1 IQRGHV
7 FRGHASPDN
16 KDRQQQDQPGYGE
29 PVLSLSPHVPSGY
42 FRALF
47 NTRTARKPLPAL
59 LACSLLGLLGENT
72 LGRHPRSKHAV
83 PAVSV
88 PYSPVVIPPSPEPC
102 STMCATLRPCACK
115 LLSSAA
121 PSVSPSAPTKRN
133 PPRVFPPPRRPAKSS
148 PIGPSRAR
156 QLCLNSGPLGAAT
169 ARTKPPSSTRS
180 ARNSPPKGDRKST
193 RLNSS
198 HVAISYAVFC
208 LKKNTLGDVP

>member
-1 IQRGHV
+1 MRGHGQPVVRRQGLQNRRAVLLAAPQPVHQHDHRSRADIPIMNGLPKDHDGFVRRLAGSLGIQRGHV

-29 PVLSLSPHVPSGY
+29 LVLSLSPHVPSGY

-59 LACSLLGLLGENT
+59 LACSEKILWAVIAGASTQCRPFRCPIPQSLS
-72 LGRHPRSKHAV
+72 PR
-83 PAVSV
+83 PL
-88 PYSPVVIPPSPEPC
+88 EPC

-115 LLSSAA
+115 LFSSAA

-156 QLCLNSGPLGAAT
+156 
-169 ARTKPPSSTRS
+169 
-180 ARNSPPKGDRKST
+180 
-193 RLNSS
+193 
-198 HVAISYAVFC
+198 
-208 LKKNTLGDVP
+208 